1 VSFTDAL
8 ISARLLESYIYT
20 VPLHVCPAGTIALF
34 YIHDSISKIYLL
46 ACGMIQIAALCAYLQ
61 QPTPPSNHVS
71 SAQLIF
77 FSARAGSTNRYAGIK
92 LQLSIFFNEHGRK
105 SEQILQLEVD
115 TRYEKNISGLLK
127 RIYVSSLTVTVL
139 LPISLRIILLPIP
152 SAFVYLFTR
161 RDRGSNLEK

>member
-1 VSFTDAL
+1 MYVRPEQSLCFTYTIL
-8 ISARLLESYIYT
+8 SLKYIFS
-20 VPLHVCPAGTIALF
+20 HVAW
-34 YIHDSISKIYLL
+34 SK
-46 ACGMIQIAALCAYLQ
+46 QIAAICAYLQ

-161 RDRGSNLEK
+161 RNRGSNLEK